1 MRAQAFAVR
10 AAALLLAAA
19 CLGTTAGCGGTKT
32 PQSSTTSGSTPA
44 SDPPGVLPTDT
55 TGTAADTNT
64 TTQPAGTT
72 GGKGGSTVSNTTVP
86 TAGTKTTAATAS
98 KTAAGTKSEQT
109 GHLSRSDTSVEP
121 VRSLAEIMASLS
133 AAQLTCG
140 SYDREKYL
148 TPYWKGNIVY
158 NEAVNF
164 IRDAKTG
171 AASAPLLFTADKIL
185 EVRNAKLDTVYE
197 EGKDYVYENGQLTL
211 PEGSR
216 IHAFSY
222 GEIYFKNEKSG
233 ACFPLKAG
241 GYTLFREGTYFHEQ
255 QIAVTYVHGEPWRGY
270 KPAYQGALLPNVI
283 RKLKSGEDVSIVYLG
298 DSITKGGNASGMFG
312 VAPKM
317 PVWTDMV
324 TSALKAAYPK
334 AKITSFS
341 ASENGA
347 TTVQALK
354 NLRTLCSA
362 QKPDLVIIGFGM
374 NDGTDKSLTPERFR
388 SNIRSIMETNDAL
401 CGKPCDYLLLSTTL
415 PNPEI
420 VLGDAAYHTQYAEVL
435 YQLERQGVAGKSGGV
450 VVGDMTAVHQV
461 LLQHKRFFDMT
472 ANNVNHPNDFLVRAY
487 AQLVCTMLI
496 E

>member
-1 MRAQAFAVR
+1 M
-10 AAALLLAAA
+10 
-19 CLGTTAGCGGTKT
+19 
-32 PQSSTTSGSTPA
+32 
-44 SDPPGVLPTDT
+44 
-55 TGTAADTNT
+55 
-64 TTQPAGTT
+64 
-72 GGKGGSTVSNTTVP
+72 
-86 TAGTKTTAATAS
+86 
-98 KTAAGTKSEQT
+98 
-109 GHLSRSDTSVEP
+109 
-121 VRSLAEIMASLS
+121 
-133 AAQLTCG
+133 
-140 SYDREKYL
+140 
-148 TPYWKGNIVY
+148 
-158 NEAVNF
+158 
-164 IRDAKTG
+164 IRR
-171 AASAPLLFTADKIL
+171 L
-185 EVRNAKLDTVYE
+185 
-197 EGKDYVYENGQLTL
+197 
-211 PEGSR
+211 
-216 IHAFSY
+216 
-222 GEIYFKNEKSG
+222 KN
-233 ACFPLKAG
+233 
-241 GYTLFREGTYFHEQ
+241 
-255 QIAVTYVHGEPWRGY
+255 
-270 KPAYQGALLPNVI
+270 
-283 RKLKSGEDVSIVYLG
+283 GEDVSIVYLG